1 MSMIG
6 YARVS
11 SVGQSLEVQKQKL
24 TNEGCD
30 IIREEKVSGRKL
42 ENRPELKTLLEFI
55 REGDTLVV
63 CKIDRLARSVGDLSH
78 IVQRLTEI
86 GANLK
91 VIDQPVDTSTPI
103 GKCFLQMLGVF
114 AEFENDIRA
123 ERQRDGIVR
132 AKERGVY
139 KGRKQSIDRGKVK
152 ELYIKGL
159 GATKI
164 AQELGC
170 GRASVYRVIDE
181 MRGRNI

>member
-1 MSMIG
+1 
-6 YARVS
+6 
-11 SVGQSLEVQKQKL
+11 
-24 TNEGCD
+24 
-30 IIREEKVSGRKL
+30 
-42 ENRPELKTLLEFI
+42 
-55 REGDTLVV
+55 
-63 CKIDRLARSVGDLSH
+63 
-78 IVQRLTEI
+78 
-86 GANLK
+86 
-91 VIDQPVDTSTPI
+91 
-103 GKCFLQMLGVF
+103 MLGVF

-152 ELYIKGL
+152 ELFIKGL

-170 GRASVYRVIDE
+170 GRASVYRVIEE

>member
-24 TNEGCD
+24 INEGCD

-55 REGDTLVV
+55 REGDALVV

-78 IVQRLTEI
+78 IVQRLTDI

-139 KGRKQSIDRGKVK
+139 KGRKVSVDSSIVQRLKS
-152 ELYIKGL
+152 EGL
-159 GATKI
+159 GASEIAKRLKI
-164 AQELGC
+164 S
-170 GRASVYRVIDE
+170 RASVYRHL
-181 MRGRNI
+181 